1 MSLSPLYGFFCLS
14 EFKGRITT
22 PGFTLCDPSFPS
34 RFLVCFSGLCGA
46 CLRQQ
51 LLLHLQL
58 ILTSI
63 SHPLPSMDWPPS
75 AVLFVSSRAGSAWV
89 GLVAC
94 VSALQRSLWCQG
106 WWGVLQEEL
115 SQAGPQE
122 TLIFCTTR
130 CYSKQHFHHLRVL
143 LILKSLCCSLAGL
156 LAISPSAHPPQATAF
171 AVLFD
176 ECSQGNSA
184 FHMATASQH
193 RHCLLIQP
201 FPDHRILGR
210 PLSHHSIL
218 PLPCSC
224 LSELVVLKQ
233 GRC

>member
-1 MSLSPLYGFFCLS
+1 MSLSPLYGFFCRS

-106 WWGVLQEEL
+106 WWGCSPRRVESGRPPGDFDLLYYQVLFKTTL
-115 SQAGPQE
+115 SSPSCRLDSKVTLLQPCWASCCFPQCPPPSGDC
-122 TLIFCTTR
+122 I
-130 CYSKQHFHHLRVL
+130 
-143 LILKSLCCSLAGL
+143 CCS
-156 LAISPSAHPPQATAF
+156 
-171 AVLFD
+171 V
-176 ECSQGNSA
+176 
-184 FHMATASQH
+184 
-193 RHCLLIQP
+193 
-201 FPDHRILGR
+201 
-210 PLSHHSIL
+210 
-218 PLPCSC
+218 
-224 LSELVVLKQ
+224 
-233 GRC
+233 

>member
-1 MSLSPLYGFFCLS
+1 MPEAATAAPPPAHTHLHLSPTAQHGLASVCSSFC
-14 EFKGRITT
+14 EFQSRI
-22 PGFTLCDPSFPS
+22 
-34 RFLVCFSGLCGA
+34 
-46 CLRQQ
+46 CL
-51 LLLHLQL
+51 
-58 ILTSI
+58 
-63 SHPLPSMDWPPS
+63 
-75 AVLFVSSRAGSAWV
+75 V

-122 TLIFCTTR
+122 TLTFCTTR

-171 AVLFD
+171 AVLF

-184 FHMATASQH
+184 FHMATQH
-193 RHCLLIQP
+193 RHCLLTQP